1 MKLYDQISGKIQ
13 NNLSYFLLLTAE
25 KVKKFDTYKT
35 ISFIYGEKKQKM
47 LDLRLFCYFKS
58 LSQKLILAGLITMKV
73 KNFHYNRVTWFSL
86 SLVIITPEKSDY
98 SFSHTEFG
106 VLKVNMLQCDVSH
119 ALS

>member
-1 MKLYDQISGKIQ
+1 MKLYDQISGKIP

-73 KNFHYNRVTWFSL
+73 KNFHYNRVT
-86 SLVIITPEKSDY
+86 
-98 SFSHTEFG
+98 
-106 VLKVNMLQCDVSH
+106 
-119 ALS
+119 